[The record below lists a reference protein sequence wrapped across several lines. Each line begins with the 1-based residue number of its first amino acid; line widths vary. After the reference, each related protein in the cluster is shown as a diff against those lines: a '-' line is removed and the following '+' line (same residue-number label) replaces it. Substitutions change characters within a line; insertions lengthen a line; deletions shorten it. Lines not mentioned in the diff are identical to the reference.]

1 MTIKEFNEK
10 VRIGTV
16 VKYNGREVIIEDIN
30 RREHTACF
38 RLEYRT
44 GWVRCSE
51 FDMTD
56 KAPAVLN
63 PGKNKRRV
71 LLTLNG
77 VSREC
82 DSMREAAK
90 LSGRSSS
97 FLTCLAQGKIKRE
110 AIKVKYLD

>member
-1 MTIKEFNEK
+1 MTIKEFNDK
-10 VRIGTV
+10 VRLGTV
-16 VKYNGREVIIEDIN
+16 VKYNGREVIVEDIN

-38 RLEYRT
+38 RLQYKI

-77 VSREC
+77 VSKEYE
-82 DSMREAAK
+82 SMREAAK

-97 FLTCLAQGKIKRE
+97 FLTCLAQKKIKRE
-110 AIKVKYLD
+110 GIDVKYLD